1 MVQGADITKDAEFS
15 VGGWAVDSGGLPEV
29 KIGANV
35 EFRVFTDYRWRF
47 WLLDMGLQKK
57 KGCGNC
63 GNWWFGNGTEKDDKW
78 KCGTMISLMVQ
89 NCDRSSVLK
98 AVIEIF
104 WYSSGETLVKICRA
118 YTFLHHES

>member
-1 MVQGADITKDAEFS
+1 M
-15 VGGWAVDSGGLPEV
+15 
-29 KIGANV
+29 
-35 EFRVFTDYRWRF
+35 
-47 WLLDMGLQKK
+47 LDMVLQKN

-104 WYSSGETLVKICRA
+104 WYRSGETLENIRTSVYSLFCCLRNLTARLAQLYFAPFTI
-118 YTFLHHES
+118 L

>member
-1 MVQGADITKDAEFS
+1 M
-15 VGGWAVDSGGLPEV
+15 
-29 KIGANV
+29 
-35 EFRVFTDYRWRF
+35 
-47 WLLDMGLQKK
+47 LDLGLQKK

-63 GNWWFGNGTEKDDKW
+63 GNWWFFGNGTEKDDKW